1 MSDAL
6 WAARL
11 GDGLEHTSMMAD
23 ILGGVLEVAANVAIG
38 ALATMAVAAAAGITV
53 ATGGLGA
60 CVLGLVVGVVVGVV
74 MSKTGADK
82 GLSNLCEGIANALFQ
97 HLASKLPI
105 SRWQRDLTDSTVL
118 RNLGVGFA
126 HSVIAYEASLKGIS
140 KLELNAQKIAED
152 LDACWEVL
160 AEPIQTVMRRYN
172 IENPYE
178 KLKELT
184 RGKGISPEALQTFID
199 GLDMPAAA
207 KAELKQLTPASYIG
221 NAAAQ
226 AKRI

>member
-1 MSDAL
+1 WKWSSTPAPSAACK
-6 WAARL
+6 WASSL
-11 GDGLEHTSMMAD
+11 KTLP
-23 ILGGVLEVAANVAIG
+23 
-38 ALATMAVAAAAGITV
+38 AVSTPIP
-53 ATGGLGA
+53 
-60 CVLGLVVGVVVGVV
+60 CV
-74 MSKTGADK
+74 
-82 GLSNLCEGIANALFQ
+82 
-97 HLASKLPI
+97 
-105 SRWQRDLTDSTVL
+105 

-199 GLDMPAAA
+199 ALDMPAAA
-207 KAELKQLTPASYIG
+207 KAELKLLTPANYIG
-221 NAAAQ
+221 NAVAQ